1 MSINRLLSLFYQTIN
16 ITKSEVKKMKIFQNS
31 ISRLALISFSF
42 LLLSAC
48 GGGGGGG
55 SSSSNTT
62 DSTDPV
68 ITLSGLATVNVEQ
81 GGSYT
86 DAGATA
92 SDNVDASVTVSS
104 SGTVDASKPGT
115 YTITYTATDAAGN
128 SATKTRTVV
137 VADTTAPV
145 ISLTGAS
152 DVSLTVGASYTAL
165 GATATDSVDGDLS
178 SSIAVDDQVDTST
191 AGTYQVTYSVS
202 DSSGNAADAVVT
214 VTVSAAS
221 NGGGDSDSAIVGDW
235 KMAPEATALG
245 VGPSQSDT
253 SWWANSASDVTTR
266 DCFFDD
272 IFRFNADGTFE
283 NVMGGETWLEAWQGA
298 GADSCGAPVAPHDGS
313 NAATYTYDES
323 AATLTV
329 NGVGA
334 HIGLP
339 KVINGSEIDDPA
351 NAAASVTYEVI
362 ELTGNV
368 LTLDINF
375 GAGYW
380 RYKLVPA
387 DGATGGDSDGG
398 DSDGGD
404 SDNGDSSTPTTFGSQ
419 VMVIENGEA
428 GETWDKGIAAFDQ
441 GIGWASCVGN
451 GGADCPNM
459 SWEKVTDPDRGD
471 VLQVSHSGDGQL
483 AGLFLEATTPVNLL
497 GAATGNLKL
506 DVKVISGDAKIT
518 AKADCVYPCSSG
530 DQLLGERGVG
540 DWETVTIPVSQLTA
554 GGLLLELVSTGIVIW
569 ASDYTDTVFQ
579 LDNVYWECENSC
591 SGEAVVD
598 SFTPWEKADPS
609 IGYTT
614 PASYDGYNLVWSDEF
629 DGTEV
634 DTSKWTYDLGDTD
647 IHGNVGWGNGE
658 MQYYREE
665 NATVENGLLVI
676 EAKKESPPF
685 EGKLYTSARLKTQGI
700 FKFQYGR
707 VDIRA
712 ALAEGKGLWSA
723 LWMLGDNYTD
733 PGWPYCGEIDITE
746 MIGGSGHETMVTNNM
761 YWNNGGLAASYSPA
775 NHGAEHRIANTD
787 DGETFSNTF
796 HVFSFEWTEERMT
809 WYVDGVE
816 THSAPITTPNLSE
829 AFRNEFFLIFNVA
842 VGGSWPGAP
851 DSTSNFPRGM
861 LVDYVRVFQPT
872 N

>member
-1 MSINRLLSLFYQTIN
+1 MKSILNFCNASSI
-16 ITKSEVKKMKIFQNS
+16 KSF
-31 ISRLALISFSF
+31 ALIGASSIFIT
-42 LLLSAC
+42 AC

-55 SSSSNTT
+55 DSSPSNNADT
-62 DSTDPV
+62 TDPV
-68 ITLSGLATVNVEQ
+68 ITLNGSATVNVEQ
-81 GGSYT
+81 GTSYS
-86 DAGATA
+86 DASATA
-92 SDNVDASVTVSS
+92 NDNVDGLVTVSS
-104 SGTVDASKPGT
+104 SGTVDASKSGT

-128 SATKTRTVV
+128 SATRTRTVT

-145 ISLTGAS
+145 ISLTGES
-152 DVSLTVGASYTAL
+152 EVSLTVGASFTDE
-165 GATATDSVDGDLS
+165 GATATDTVDGDLTS
-178 SSIAVDDQVDTST
+178 DIVVDNQVDTSV
-191 AGTYQVTYSVS
+191 AGTYQVTYNVS
-202 DSSGNAADAVVT
+202 DNAGNTATAVVRN
-214 VTVSAAS
+214 VTISAA
-221 NGGGDSDSAIVGDW
+221 NDAGGDSNSPIVGDW
-235 KMAPEATALG
+235 KIAPEAEALG
-245 VGPSQSDT
+245 VGPSQGNI
-253 SWWANSASDVTTR
+253 SWWSNTAADVNTR
-266 DCFFDD
+266 GCFFDD

-283 NVMGGETWLEAWQGA
+283 NVMGDQTWLEAWQGVA
-298 GADSCGAPVAPHDGS
+298 ADSCGASVTPHDGS
-313 NAATYTYDES
+313 NAATYTYDDS

-329 NGVGA
+329 SGVGA

-339 KVINGSEIDDPA
+339 KVINGSEIDNPA
-351 NAAASVTYEVI
+351 NAAASITYEVI

-368 LTLDINF
+368 MTLDINF
-375 GAGYW
+375 GPGYW

-387 DGATGGDSDGG
+387 DGGTGGDSNGG
-398 DSDGGD
+398 DNG
-404 SDNGDSSTPTTFGSQ
+404 SDNGGSSTPITFGNQ
-419 VMVIENGEA
+419 VVVIDNGEA
-428 GETWDKGIAAFDQ
+428 GEVWDKGIAAFDQ

-459 SWEKVTDPDRGD
+459 SWEKATDPDRGD

-506 DVKVISGDAKIT
+506 DIKVISGDAKIT

-530 DQLLGERGVG
+530 DQNLGERGVG
-540 DWETVTIPVSQLTA
+540 DWETVTIPVSQLTD

-569 ASDYTDTVFQ
+569 ATEYTDTVFQ

-591 SGEAVVD
+591 SGEAVED

-609 IGYTT
+609 VGYTT
-614 PASYDGYNLVWSDEF
+614 PTSYDGYNLVWSDEF

-647 IHGNVGWGNGE
+647 VHGNVGFGNNE
-658 MQYYREE
+658 MQYYRKE

-700 FKFQYGR
+700 FEFKYGR

-712 ALAEGKGLWSA
+712 AVAEGKGLWSA
-723 LWMLGDNYTD
+723 LWMMGDNHTTA
-733 PGWPYCGEIDITE
+733 GWPYCGEIDIMDT
-746 MIGGSGHETMVTNNM
+746 IGGSGQEDMVVNNM
-761 YWNNGGLAASYSPA
+761 YWNNGGLGASYAPASYSK
-775 NHGAEHRIANTD
+775 EYRIA
-787 DGETFSNTF
+787 DGETFSNSF
-796 HVFSFEWTEERMT
+796 HVFSFEWTEDRMT
-809 WYVDGVE
+809 WYVDDVQ
-816 THSAPITTPNLSE
+816 THTAPITTSNLSE